1 MTPGANNSY
10 HQPMY
15 HQHDEFVTPIPPS
28 KGRGVMVAPPTVPPP
43 GSNNTGTMSSTG
55 SSNSDAVKFA
65 IPANKDYCVEN
76 KENNKDLAT
85 PSSTP
90 TTSRKSRRR
99 SNLFTPSKKNVGSDD
114 NNSGGGPGVNSLG
127 VPGGPP
133 GVQNG
138 EPVPSVGSGRSIPI
152 RQGILYKKSNKATF
166 SKDWKKKYVTLCDD
180 GRIAYHPSL
189 NDYMSNVHGKE
200 IPLQYVTVKVPG
212 QKPRGSRT
220 VPQTNPQ
227 VSFSQF
233 LWIKNSPNLY
243 KIGKNYIFSH

>member
-10 HQPMY
+10 HTPMY
-15 HQHDEFVTPIPPS
+15 HQHDEFATPIPPSSSS

-65 IPANKDYCVEN
+65 IPASTAKDYSVEN

-99 SNLFTPSKKNVGSDD
+99 SNLFTPSKKNLGDEGS
-114 NNSGGGPGVNSLG
+114 GG
-127 VPGGPP
+127 VPGGAA
-133 GVQNG
+133 GVKDG
-138 EPVPSVGSGRSIPI
+138 KGGTVEPSVGSGRSIPI

-180 GRIAYHPSL
+180 GRMAYHPSL
-189 NDYMSNVHGKE
+189 NDYMSNVHG
-200 IPLQYVTVKVPG
+200 
-212 QKPRGSRT
+212 
-220 VPQTNPQ
+220 N
-227 VSFSQF
+227 
-233 LWIKNSPNLY
+233 
-243 KIGKNYIFSH
+243 